1 MWLMLEVLGE
11 PEVPVQ
17 WSVSFQVLKS
27 SGQLGSFISS
37 PWATAAT
44 RVIRQPKSTL
54 GVARQQTGKA
64 RWLLVYRLLADQLAL
79 LFLLLYLVQGGQS
92 EEKKNPPTFPH
103 IPLSGLCSAKSD
115 SGIDYLVKNSSEL
128 HGLRDF
134 AALFRHTL
142 PTFSCAN
149 RSTWC
154 WNLTFSFSLNSHTRS
169 PLFVSLTHRGTKS
182 RGSIT
187 AGGLGDILIPYY
199 WVQD

>member
-11 PEVPVQ
+11 PEVPVR

-27 SGQLGSFISS
+27 SGQLGGFISS

-64 RWLLVYRLLADQLAL
+64 SWPLVYGLLANQLAL

-92 EEKKNPPTFPH
+92 EEKKTPTFPH

-115 SGIDYLVKNSSEL
+115 NGFDYLVKSSSEL
-128 HGLRDF
+128 HDLCDF
-134 AALFRHTL
+134 AALFRRTL

-154 WNLTFSFSLNSHTRS
+154 WNLTFYFSLNSHTRS
-169 PLFVSLTHRGTKS
+169 PLFLSLTHRATKS